1 LSYNKE
7 KKKRVPL
14 FKALYSIAHTDSI
27 TRIVRRV
34 YADVRFNEWLV
45 FYLIKHPFP
54 NPIRVLCFLVFAMH
68 ARARKPFAACTRGSN
83 QNYD

>member
-34 YADVRFNEWLV
+34 YANVRFD
-45 FYLIKHPFP
+45 YRLINNLFKHPFP
-54 NPIRVLCFLVFAMH
+54 NPIGRFFYWLLFAMH
-68 ARARKPFAACTRGSN
+68 ARARKPFAA
-83 QNYD
+83 